1 MSREQLDMAVPIS
14 LEAASSYYRE
24 NMESILSSVSDT
36 TINSNHY
43 ERNQEIDDCC
53 SISSTSTASNS
64 DIEDHVQI
72 SKTSSS
78 KNNQSSSAA
87 QGLEIVQQKST
98 DNEINLHNK
107 LQNINSVAI
116 KNSNDVHIGNKTF
129 FNGPVTIKHIVLSSE
144 NSNDQNS
151 NVKSFGAI
159 NQGFE
164 GELWGRLLITLR
176 QKNELSS

>member
-36 TINSNHY
+36 TINSNNY

-72 SKTSSS
+72 SKTSSNR
-78 KNNQSSSAA
+78 NNQSFSAA

-98 DNEINLHNK
+98 DNEVNLHNK

-151 NVKSFGAI
+151 NVKSFGAV

-164 GELWGRLLITLR
+164 GELWGRLFKTL
-176 QKNELSS
+176 